1 MYIHSTIITK
11 SNSNNGNDNQRFR
24 FRLPVPRLFRHF
36 VLKSINLE
44 FSLFS
49 AWTSMS
55 LENLGV
61 YLNALFF
68 RGFNTMNSWYI
79 FQKYLKIDRNS
90 NRNCQKL
97 LTKTINV

>member
-61 YLNALFF
+61 YLILYELVSVGAGFF
-68 RGFNTMNSWYI
+68 
-79 FQKYLKIDRNS
+79 LV
-90 NRNCQKL
+90 
-97 LTKTINV
+97 LTQ